1 MTSDWETV
9 TVDDLTSGQHTSLN
23 FTVTAIQAPPIIPPT
38 ACPPEICNTANTEP
52 PSHHQGLIRDESGTI
67 ICPAFHPECISL
79 AISKVCD
86 TTPSLVLG
94 IIFLYMFVSLLFMIG
109 LNKYFLD
116 TTVHS
121 AMIKVI
127 RKVELAI
134 CNIAHPRGDDYDY
147 YYNDDDTCESFRD
160 QLEKFVN
167 EASLLLSSKL
177 PGERQDERKWVAPA
191 REVLESSP
199 QCKGMNFF
207 FMKNHSSH

>member
-9 TVDDLTSGQHTSLN
+9 TVDDLTSGQYFYLN
-23 FTVTAIQAPPIIPPT
+23 FTLTADTTPVPPV
-38 ACPPEICNTANTEP
+38 ACPPDEICNTANTEP
-52 PSHHQGLIRDESGTI
+52 PSHHQGLIRDESGII

-147 YYNDDDTCESFRD
+147 YYNDYDTCESFRD

-177 PGERQDERKWVAPA
+177 PGQWQYERKWVAPA
-191 REVLESSP
+191 MEVLESSP

>member
-1 MTSDWETV
+1 
-9 TVDDLTSGQHTSLN
+9 
-23 FTVTAIQAPPIIPPT
+23 
-38 ACPPEICNTANTEP
+38 
-52 PSHHQGLIRDESGTI
+52 
-67 ICPAFHPECISL
+67 
-79 AISKVCD
+79 
-86 TTPSLVLG
+86 
-94 IIFLYMFVSLLFMIG
+94 MFVSLLFMIG

-177 PGERQDERKWVAPA
+177 PGQWQDERKWVAPA
-191 REVLESSP
+191 KEVLESSP